1 MVVKNLDIG
10 TDLCILMWLCL
21 LNKTFL
27 LLIFKFNSKCV
38 IHSSLQETNID
49 VYTPIETI

>member
-1 MVVKNLDIG
+1 MHFNVALS
-10 TDLCILMWLCL
+10 
-21 LNKTFL
+21 
-27 LLIFKFNSKCV
+27 FKQDFFIINIQIQFKMCV